1 MSVMNKEELSELI
14 LQNQKEMY
22 VLAYSILQNQSDAQ
36 DAVSECIVRAFENRT
51 SLRKR
56 ASARSW
62 LIKILINV
70 SRSAITKRQKVVLF
84 ADPSF
89 CHTRYN
95 IPLENLSL
103 SPLSSHSKKTEKQT
117 DPPEYAQYL
126 KYTYQNHNFHA
137 NPYMPDT
144 PCGQFFSIH
153 SVICSSKIPLF
164 FYFFYSAFFTLIIC
178 SYNS

>member
-84 ADPSF
+84 ADPEQYEQELETAEDHLWSVILELPENVRVVMVLYYYEGF
-89 CHTRYN
+89 SVREISTLLDIPEGTTKTR
-95 IPLENLSL
+95 
-103 SPLSSHSKKTEKQT
+103 LSSGRKQLEKWIE
-117 DPPEYAQYL
+117 DGKE
-126 KYTYQNHNFHA
+126 H
-137 NPYMPDT
+137 
-144 PCGQFFSIH
+144 GR
-153 SVICSSKIPLF
+153 VI
-164 FYFFYSAFFTLIIC
+164 
-178 SYNS
+178 

>member
-62 LIKILINV
+62 LIKSLINV

-84 ADPSF
+84 ADPEQYEQASEEPEDYLWSAILELQENVRVVMVLYYYDGF
-89 CHTRYN
+89 SVREISAMLDIPEGTTKTRLSAGRKQLTKW
-95 IPLENLSL
+95 LENG
-103 SPLSSHSKKTEKQT
+103 KER
-117 DPPEYAQYL
+117 
-126 KYTYQNHNFHA
+126 
-137 NPYMPDT
+137 
-144 PCGQFFSIH
+144 
-153 SVICSSKIPLF
+153 
-164 FYFFYSAFFTLIIC
+164 
-178 SYNS
+178 